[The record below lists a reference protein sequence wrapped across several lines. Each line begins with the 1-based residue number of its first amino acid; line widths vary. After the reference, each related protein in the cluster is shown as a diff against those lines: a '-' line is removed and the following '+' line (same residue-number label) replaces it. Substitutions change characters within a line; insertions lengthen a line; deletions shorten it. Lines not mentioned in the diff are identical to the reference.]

1 MTTRVTAVYQNGVL
15 RPTQPLP
22 LAEGESVEITLE
34 RATPPRETS
43 LTEAEASRRI
53 RDAKTL
59 EELFAAADAAAELE
73 PDDGYDL
80 LQALDDNRERAGAV
94 RPLFPPEM
102 KGISW

>member
-22 LAEGESVEITLE
+22 LVEGETVEITVE
-34 RATPPRETS
+34 RPAPPKPT
-43 LTEAEASRRI
+43 LTDEEFARQIKAAR
-53 RDAKTL
+53 TL
-59 EELFAAADAAAELE
+59 EEMFAVAEAAAELE

-80 LQALDDNRERAGAV
+80 LQALDENRRLAGEA

-102 KGISW
+102 KGITW